1 MTEICGAGRGRRDAG
16 GLSWGKAESLKQNA
30 LVLAERGLVATFL
43 RLAMAYMLRARHC
56 LERFFRLVTRPCCWQ
71 VAVEK
76 LKVPQKLPRSA
87 AEQRYHRLRLEH

>member
-30 LVLAERGLVATFL
+30 LVLAERGLGAKFL
-43 RLAMAYMLRARHC
+43 RLAMAYSLRARHC
-56 LERFFRLVTRPCCWQ
+56 LERFFRLVTRHYCWQ

-76 LKVPQKLPRSA
+76 LKVPQKLPKSA
-87 AEQRYHRLRLEH
+87 AEQKHCRLHREY